1 MKKIL
6 FTMVA
11 MLMTSTMTINAEEMQ
26 GDLYIPDI
34 KVEEG
39 TTSAALQLCLKNDV
53 SGVTGLPGLEAHITM
68 PDGFGVTTAA
78 RGSRLKKQYHDE
90 EEGEDVY
97 YWSKPSL
104 TISDQVANILL
115 YITEDFGDTPLID
128 GTDGEIVKINIT
140 IPEGASGTY
149 TVDMETEVSNG
160 TKIISTYRNTTF
172 TITVG
177 DPTGV
182 KEISADNNDGTAD
195 GKYLK
200 DGRLVIKKGG
210 KMYSAVGATAK

>member
-1 MKKIL
+1 
-6 FTMVA
+6 
-11 MLMTSTMTINAEEMQ
+11 MTSAMTVSAEDMW

-34 KVEEG
+34 QVEKG
-39 TTSAALQLCLKNDV
+39 TTSAVLQLCLKNNV

-68 PDGFGVTTAA
+68 PDGFGVTTAV
-78 RGSRLKKQYHDE
+78 RGSRLKKQYYDKN
-90 EEGEDVY
+90 EDDNVY
-97 YWSKPSL
+97 YWPKPSL
-104 TISDQVANILL
+104 NISDQVANILL
-115 YITEDFGDTPLID
+115 FITEDYGDTPLID
-128 GTDGEIVKINIT
+128 GTDGEVVKITID
-140 IPEGASGTY
+140 IPESASGTY

-160 TKIISTYRNTTF
+160 TKIISTYRSTTF
-172 TITVG
+172 AITVG

-182 KEISADNNDGTAD
+182 NEVSADGNDGTAD